1 MYRVAINTAIVFLKS
16 KKKRD
21 FISTQEDLNFN
32 IKNEDN
38 SEKEYK
44 IKIMYSAIH
53 RLSPIEQN
61 PYILLF
67 RVILGKKWR
76 TLGFPKEIQE

>member
-1 MYRVAINTAIVFLKS
+1 MDCPEDQNDLFQEITYQLWKFYQLIREKASFLTWMYRVAINTAIVFLKS

-44 IKIMYSAIH
+44 IK
-53 RLSPIEQN
+53 N
-61 PYILLF
+61 N
-67 RVILGKKWR
+67 V
-76 TLGFPKEIQE
+76 